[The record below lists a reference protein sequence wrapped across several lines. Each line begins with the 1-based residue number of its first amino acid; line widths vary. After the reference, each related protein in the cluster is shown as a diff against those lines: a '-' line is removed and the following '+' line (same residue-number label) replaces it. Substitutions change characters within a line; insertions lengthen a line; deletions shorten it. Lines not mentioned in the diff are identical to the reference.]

1 MRSPLFSYICFSAA
15 TLFTFSNFVAC
26 GAKMYQVP
34 LDDEQERTVI
44 KRKEESG
51 TSLRSSLVGVHAS
64 KGWVKLP
71 IEYRFSKELS
81 KQQRE
86 GLENAMKTW
95 EAAVGRP
102 LFSLVGDDQKTGDS
116 FSDLYSSLN
125 DATNGHYIDDNWAKT
140 GKSTQVLA
148 TTIWN
153 NIPGD
158 DEIIRSADI
167 RFNGNFYVIGD
178 SFIAKSTPEKEVVD
192 MQSLALHELGHLIGL
207 THMSV
212 DDDSM
217 SIMNPTLFIGEGLTN
232 RRLSEGDIRRIQ
244 SVYGCQGQSCD
255 LEKAL
260 ALVNTPAASDAP
272 SH

>member
-1 MRSPLFSYICFSAA
+1 MRSPLFSYLFFSAA
-15 TLFTFSNFVAC
+15 TLFAFSNFIAC

-51 TSLRSSLVGVHAS
+51 SSLRSSLVGVHAT

-71 IEYRFSKELS
+71 IEYRFSRALS
-81 KQQRE
+81 KEQRV

-102 LFSLVGDDQKTGDS
+102 LFTLVGEDQKTGDS
-116 FSDLYSSLN
+116 FNDLYSSLS
-125 DATNGHYIDDNWAKT
+125 DSTNGHYIDDNWAKT

-153 NIPGD
+153 NLPGD
-158 DEIIRSADI
+158 DETIRSADI
-167 RFNGNFYVIGD
+167 RFNGNYYVIGD
-178 SFIAKSTPEKEVVD
+178 SFISKATSEKEVVD

-212 DDDSM
+212 EDDSM
-217 SIMNPTLFIGEGLTN
+217 SIMNPTLFIGEGLAN

-255 LEKAL
+255 LEKTL
-260 ALVNTPAASDAP
+260 ALVNSGLSSDTPA
-272 SH
+272 H